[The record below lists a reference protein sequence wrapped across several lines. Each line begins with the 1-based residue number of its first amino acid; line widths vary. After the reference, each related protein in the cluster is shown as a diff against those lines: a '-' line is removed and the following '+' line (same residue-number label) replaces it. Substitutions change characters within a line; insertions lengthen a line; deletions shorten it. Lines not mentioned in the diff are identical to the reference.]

1 MPLPKSRGEWTTDIE
16 STEELDNFTV
26 YTLVDITNTETTDPD
41 LFDTL
46 EYNQYQNLNTI
57 LQVVGMRTQPI
68 VISVIVEKS
77 ANLKN
82 FKFGSQYSGKHSV
95 WIIKFASE
103 YKDAWLKENDPTFFL
118 KKDIDGIAYIS
129 SLEETV
135 KFNID
140 IFNTSSVKYKN
151 IYFEN
156 NKI

>member
-1 MPLPKSRGEWTTDIE
+1 MPLPTSRGEWTTDIT

-26 YTLVDITNTETTDPD
+26 YTLVDITNTEITDPD

-68 VISVIVEKS
+68 VISVIAKKS

-95 WIIKFASE
+95 WIIKFSSE
-103 YKDAWLKENDPTFFL
+103 YKDAWLKENDPSFFL

-135 KFNID
+135 KFDVD

-156 NKI
+156 NNI

>member
-1 MPLPKSRGEWTTDIE
+1 MPLPNSRGEWTTDIAF
-16 STEELDNFTV
+16 TEELDNFTV

-68 VISVIVEKS
+68 VISVIMEKS

-82 FKFGSQYSGKHSV
+82 FKFGSQYSGKQNV

-103 YKDAWLKENDPTFFL
+103 YKDAWLKENDPSFFL

-135 KFNID
+135 KFDID

-156 NKI
+156 NNI